1 MSAPHT
7 PAPKIAVIGGSGLYD
22 IEGLA
27 DAQWTTVQT
36 PWGAPSDAILTGT
49 LEGIE
54 MAFLP
59 RHGRGHV
66 HSPTT
71 VPYRANIDALKRLGC
86 TDVISVSA
94 CGSFRAEM
102 APGDFVIVD
111 QFIDRTVAREKSF
124 FGTGCVAHVSVAHP
138 TCPRLSD
145 ACESAAKAAGVN
157 VHRGGTYL
165 AMEGPQFSTLAESNM
180 YRNSWGADV
189 IGMTNMPEAKLAR
202 EAELCYASV
211 AMITDYDSWHPD
223 HGEVDVTKIIETL
236 QGNATHA
243 RDLVARLPAL
253 LGPDR
258 APCPHGCDRAL
269 EFAIMT
275 APEAR
280 DPALVAKLDAVAGR
294 ML

>member
-1 MSAPHT
+1 MT
-7 PAPKIAVIGGSGLYD
+7 KTCIGIIGGSGVYQLD
-22 IEGLA
+22 GLESA
-27 DAQWTTVQT
+27 SWTEVES
-36 PWGAPSDAILTGT
+36 PWGTPSDAILTGH
-49 LEGIE
+49 LNGVD

-71 VPYRANIDALKRLGC
+71 VPYRANIDALKRLGV

-94 CGSFRAEM
+94 CGSFREEM

-111 QFIDRTVAREKSF
+111 QFIDRTFAREKSF

-138 TCPRLSD
+138 TCPRLGAACLD
-145 ACESAAKAAGVN
+145 AARAAGVT
-157 VHRGGTYL
+157 VHDGGTYL
-165 AMEGPQFSTLAESNM
+165 AMEGPQFSTLAESKL
-180 YRNSWGADV
+180 YREVWGCDV

-223 HGEVDVTKIIETL
+223 HGEVDVTQIVATL
-236 QGNATHA
+236 QGNAEKA
-243 RDLVARLPAL
+243 RGLVAALPGI

-258 APCPHGCDRAL
+258 APCEHGCDRAL
-269 EFAIMT
+269 EYALIT
-275 APEAR
+275 PPESR
-280 DPALVAKLDAVAGR
+280 DPALMAKLDAVAGR
-294 ML
+294 LL